1 MRNKIALVLLVL
13 SLMVAMFSV
22 VQAADAPQQA
32 QAQQIA
38 IQPELAQVINNINL
52 SYQVLDREN
61 TSVKTY
67 IQYLIAQIVEKDK
80 LIETLQAQL
89 PKKR

>member
-1 MRNKIALVLLVL
+1 MRNKVALVLIVL
-13 SLMVAMFSV
+13 SLVFAVFMVA
-22 VQAADAPQQA
+22 QAQEQQA

-67 IQYLIAQIVEKDK
+67 IQYLITQLVEKDK
-80 LIETLQAQL
+80 QIESLTAELA
-89 PKKR
+89 KKRR